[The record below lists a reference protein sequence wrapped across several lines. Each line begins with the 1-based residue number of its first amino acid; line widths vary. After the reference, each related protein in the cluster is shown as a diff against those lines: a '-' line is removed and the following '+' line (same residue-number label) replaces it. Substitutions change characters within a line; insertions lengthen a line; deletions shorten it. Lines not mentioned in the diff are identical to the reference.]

1 MKLPEIMRRIK
12 GFSTPFG
19 GLDWEVPVPQRELV
33 ARLLVYLE
41 DRRVLTMRRAV
52 LEAVEVPQHCVASVF
67 QIRETLTQFLMD
79 PDTGD
84 ELAEQLKTLRAACR
98 RFLNEVGPD
107 HSWSPDASAWQAAR
121 FGNALGEF
129 RALFGI
135 QLAVIAAQHKLEL
148 PDELRSILPAEDAES
163 DGPEDGD

>member
-1 MKLPEIMRRIK
+1 MKISGIMRRIT

-19 GLDWEVPVPQRELV
+19 GLDWEASVPQREV
-33 ARLLVYLE
+33 AQKLLVYLE
-41 DRRVLTMRRAV
+41 DRRVLTAPRPV
-52 LEAVEVPQHCVASVF
+52 IEAVEVPQHCVASVF

-84 ELAEQLKTLRAACR
+84 ELAQQLKTLRAACR
-98 RFLNEVGPD
+98 RFLNDVGSD
-107 HSWSPDASAWQAAR
+107 HSPSPTVNAWSAAT

-135 QLAVIAAQHKLEL
+135 QLALIAAQYKLDL
-148 PDELRSILPAEDAES
+148 PDELRYIVPAEDMED
-163 DGPEDGD
+163 DGLDEG